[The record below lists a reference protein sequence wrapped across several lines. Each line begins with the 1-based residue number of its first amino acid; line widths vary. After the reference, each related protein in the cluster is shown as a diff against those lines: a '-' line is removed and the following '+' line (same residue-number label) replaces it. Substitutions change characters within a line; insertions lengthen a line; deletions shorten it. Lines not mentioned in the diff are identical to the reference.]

1 LNLEERSSRTASH
14 NRLEQGAVIAEQD
27 GSYLTK
33 LNRAIMT
40 RKASAPSSLRICL
53 LGPFA
58 IAVDG
63 VPVEEY
69 AWQRPQ
75 PKLLVQL
82 LSLHPHHQL
91 HREEIMDLL
100 WPEHD
105 PTLAAQ
111 NLSKA
116 IYMARRALE
125 PGLAK
130 GARSHFIFTQN
141 HQVLLRAPERLW
153 IDADE
158 FESHAR
164 DAIRQ
169 NDAAA
174 CEEALALHRGNLLAD
189 NPYVDWATA
198 RREHLRLLHRKLLT
212 KLAQLCEEQGE
223 YQRGIKH
230 LQGLVKDD
238 PLDERAHRE
247 LMRLLALA
255 GSKFL
260 ALEQYKQC
268 RETVRQELG
277 AAPEPKTIELG
288 RQILHGEIQP
298 SPLKTQN
305 KAPTFTRLT
314 FRRGIVHAARL
325 TSDGQ
330 GVVYAAAWDRNR
342 LELFL
347 QDVADNTTRALGLS
361 DANILSVLP
370 DNHLAVSCNYRFL
383 RGYINAGTL
392 TRARFD
398 TDERDE
404 ILADVQWADYLP
416 GQREAVADE
425 SPGGEG
431 FLLVRDKGGLSC
443 LEFPPGNVLH
453 RTGGW
458 VSHPRFSPRG
468 DLIAFLDHPHPVD
481 DSGAVMVTDF
491 KGEKRTLSTGW
502 ISVQGLA
509 WSAHAEEVW
518 FTATA
523 SGNSRALYA
532 VNLSGEVRL
541 VNRVAGSLTLHDIS
555 RSGRVLLTRD
565 NTQIGMMG
573 LVPGETDERDL
584 TWLDWSLGRD
594 LSDDGQTLLFTEAGE
609 GSGMEYGV
617 FLRNIKDSTVRRL
630 GDGSALAL
638 SPSQEWA
645 LVRTRKSHSQLM
657 LLPTGKGEAKPLEDG
672 GVNHQPWA
680 SWFPDGRRVLFV
692 GNEEGSGS
700 RLYIQDL
707 NGGQPRA
714 IESVPEGAQISSTH
728 SISPDGKL
736 IAAINPDQSIRLYP
750 SGGGAPRLVAG
761 VLPME
766 VPIRWSQDG
775 QALYV
780 FDRGKMPASI
790 YRIELA
796 SGERTFWK
804 ELMPPDP
811 VGVHEMLRILLTPD
825 LRGYAYTYTRDLSE
839 LYLVEGLQ

>member
-1 LNLEERSSRTASH
+1 
-14 NRLEQGAVIAEQD
+14 
-27 GSYLTK
+27 
-33 LNRAIMT
+33 M
-40 RKASAPSSLRICL
+40 ASAPSTLRICL

-63 VPVEEY
+63 AQVEEC

-105 PTLAAQ
+105 PATAAQ

-125 PGLAK
+125 PSLAK
-130 GARSHFIFTQN
+130 GAKSNFIFTPN
-141 HQVLLRAPERLW
+141 KQVLLRAPDYLW

-158 FESHAR
+158 FESQTR
-164 DAIRQ
+164 DGIRE
-169 NDAAA
+169 NDAPA
-174 CEEALALHRGNLLAD
+174 CEKALALYGGNLLAD
-189 NPYVDWATA
+189 NPYVDWATP

-212 KLAQLCEEQGE
+212 KLAQLYEEQGE

-238 PLDERAHRE
+238 PLDERAHRQ

-268 RETVRQELG
+268 KGILRQELG

-288 RQILHGEIQP
+288 SQILHGKIQP
-298 SPLKTQN
+298 SALKPQN
-305 KAPTFTRLT
+305 TAPTFTRLT
-314 FRRGIVHAARL
+314 FRRGTVHAARL
-325 TSDGQ
+325 TPDGQ
-330 GVVYAAAWDRNR
+330 SVVYAAAWEKNR
-342 LELFL
+342 LEIFL
-347 QDVADNTTRALGLS
+347 QGIRDNTTRMLS
-361 DANILSVLP
+361 LPNANILSVLP
-370 DNHLAVSCNYRFL
+370 DNQLAVSLDYRFL
-383 RGYINAGTL
+383 RGYVNAGTL
-392 TRARFD
+392 TRFEMG
-398 TDERDE
+398 ERLE

-416 GQREAVADE
+416 GQHVTVSGE
-425 SPGGEG
+425 SPGGEV
-431 FLLVRDKGGLSC
+431 FLVVRDRGGMSF
-443 LEFPPGNVLH
+443 LEFPLGNALY

-481 DSGAVMVTDF
+481 DSGAVAVIDL
-491 KGEKRTLSTGW
+491 KGEKTTLSTGW
-502 ISVQGLA
+502 VSVQGLA
-509 WSAHAEEVW
+509 WSASGEEVW

-555 RSGRVLLTRD
+555 RRGQVLLTRD

-573 LVPGETDERDL
+573 LAPGETEERDL
-584 TWLDWSLGRD
+584 AWLDWSLGRD

-609 GSGMEYGV
+609 GTGVEYGV

-638 SPSQEWA
+638 SPCQEWA
-645 LVRTRKSHSQLM
+645 LVRARKPYSQLL
-657 LLPTGKGEAKPLEDG
+657 LLPTGKGEPQPLKVD

-680 SWFPDGRRVLFV
+680 SWFPDGKRLLFV
-692 GNEEGSGS
+692 GNEEGRGS

-707 NGGQPRA
+707 NGDHPHA
-714 IESVPEGAQISSTH
+714 LESVPEGVQIFSTH

-736 IAAINPDQSIRLYP
+736 IAAINPDQSLCLYP
-750 SGGGAPRLVAG
+750 VDAGAPRLVTG
-761 VLPME
+761 HLPME

-775 QALYV
+775 QSLYV
-780 FDRGKMPASI
+780 SDRGKMPASI

-796 SGERTFWK
+796 TGERVFWK
-804 ELMPPDP
+804 QLMPPDP

-825 LRGYAYTYTRDLSE
+825 LRGYVYTYTRDLSE
-839 LYLVEGLQ
+839 LYLVEGLG